1 MQFFPF
7 LFFVFF
13 TINSYAKDVCNET
26 RNIGK
31 LTKFGVLSVV
41 NTNGLDR
48 KSKISLNNE
57 VIYEEDTNGFIL
69 HGDGDS
75 IFYNGNYVT
84 NKIIVSYSS
93 PTPCVDGIMKFNC
106 NVYIVLDF
114 SKDKVIISNPFYPPG
129 IQSYISWTSWG
140 KKNAVFGFDDD
151 SQFRYEN
158 GKVTMIDGGY
168 TAKER
173 NKEKSSGK
181 SNPGIDTVMGALTFV
196 PSGENTRVLL
206 NNIPFYII
214 NGSFYKGMLVNP
226 IKNNEQD
233 VNGKI
238 KRTVV
243 YASILEG
250 CAHPEDVTQCYAY
263 YLFDF
268 TGKTPIGV
276 GPMYTNNSN
285 SGLLLTDWIDQDNA
299 LVNFGDGT
307 QYKYSKGEL
316 KKVK

>member
-1 MQFFPF
+1 MKWFMFFF
-7 LFFVFF
+7 LL
-13 TINSYAKDVCNET
+13 IGHAYADGGCVEHSRVCKQT
-26 RNIGK
+26 K
-31 LTKFGVLSVV
+31 LGVLSVIDSSS
-41 NTNGLDR
+41 GG
-48 KSKISLNNE
+48 SAKIYLNE
-57 VIYEEDTNGFIL
+57 TLIYEAITSYFSFS
-69 HGDGDS
+69 GDQ
-75 IFYNGNYVT
+75 IFVYDK
-84 NKIIVSYSS
+84 NKKPMLNKTIMGYSS
-93 PTPCVDGIMKFNC
+93 PTPCVDGIVKLNC
-106 NVYIVLDF
+106 NMYIVLDF
-114 SKDKVIISNPFYPPG
+114 SQDKLIISNAFYPADT
-129 IQSYISWTSWG
+129 QSNLTWTSWG

-226 IKNNEQD
+226 VKNNEQD